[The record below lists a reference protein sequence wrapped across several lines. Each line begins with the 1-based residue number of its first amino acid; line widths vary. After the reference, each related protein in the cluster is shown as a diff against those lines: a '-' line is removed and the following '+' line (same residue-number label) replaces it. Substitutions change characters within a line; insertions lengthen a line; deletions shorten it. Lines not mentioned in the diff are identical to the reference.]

1 MFFSL
6 TPSKKITLQDHN
18 FGTNKIYNARLLA
31 IIVNVLLIKFP
42 RQKYI
47 LRVHFEIL
55 KKEVI
60 C

>member
-42 RQKYI
+42 RQK
-47 LRVHFEIL
+47 
-55 KKEVI
+55 
-60 C
+60 

>member
-31 IIVNVLLIKFP
+31 IIVNVLLIQFP
-42 RQKYI
+42 GQKYLFREFTLNI
-47 LRVHFEIL
+47 E
-55 KKEVI
+55 KNW
-60 C
+60 